1 MSTKTYTIDTDH
13 WQVVPKKMTYEMRN
27 VVWMGDGDWR
37 ELLAAAPEPPVQQPR
52 RPYGTDT
59 MSEYGVIPECDG
71 SEPPAQQ
78 QDEQLPP
85 YSAWLHVLDEAMVA
99 RHLGVADPDD
109 DYITAKRKLHAMF
122 DWEID
127 VATDPAVGGDRV
139 RKQPT
144 TNEQWQVVP
153 QELTGSMIDTINGHI
168 DADSDAV
175 ALWRDALIDAPEPP
189 AQQPTRDLLAE
200 ATEQVEALDRE
211 NHRMRRCVARLMA
224 RLTVWLDDDQFNEA
238 DGIMYP
244 EFEPPAQQPTEPYV
258 VRAHSYGGLTGIND
272 YLMSN
277 GSVVAMR
284 PDEAAK
290 CRPPAPAQQP
300 MTNKQAHAIAEEVW
314 DEYGIPRWQTLRII
328 RDTELHHGI
337 GKDRI

>member
-1 MSTKTYTIDTDH
+1 MTLRTITFDDTE
-13 WQVVPKKMTYEMRN
+13 WQVVPIEATDEMRVAAIKAVFGN
-27 VVWMGDGDWR
+27 DFYKGMPTVELAIATRDAKNTYAA
-37 ELLAAAPEPPVQQPR
+37 LLAA
-52 RPYGTDT
+52 
-59 MSEYGVIPECDG
+59 
-71 SEPPAQQ
+71 
-78 QDEQLPP
+78 
-85 YSAWLHVLDEAMVA
+85 
-99 RHLGVADPDD
+99 
-109 DYITAKRKLHAMF
+109 
-122 DWEID
+122 
-127 VATDPAVGGDRV
+127 
-139 RKQPT
+139 
-144 TNEQWQVVP
+144 
-153 QELTGSMIDTINGHI
+153 
-168 DADSDAV
+168 
-175 ALWRDALIDAPEPP
+175 APEPP

-200 ATEQVEALDRE
+200 ATEQVEAIDRE
-211 NHRMRRCVARLMA
+211 NHRMRRCVATLMA